1 MSDKEKGGQ
10 RPLEGTSR
18 PTLDGIKSGNNLP
31 TFQTPPPPP
40 PAKPANPE
48 KK

>member
-1 MSDKEKGGQ
+1 MSDKQNGGQ
-10 RPLEGTSR
+10 RPVVESTNR
-18 PTLDGIKSGNNLP
+18 PNLDGIKSGNNLP

-40 PAKPANPE
+40 KPE